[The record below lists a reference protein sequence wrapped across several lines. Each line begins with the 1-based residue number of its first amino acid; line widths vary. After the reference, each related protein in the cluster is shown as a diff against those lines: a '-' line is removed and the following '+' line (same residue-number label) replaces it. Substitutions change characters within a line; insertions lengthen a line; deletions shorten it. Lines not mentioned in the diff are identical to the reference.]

1 MIGPDIAIVNVP
13 ESSAE
18 HRVREFASP
27 SEKIPVERWV
37 AVKSD
42 VLNTYVLI
50 GRL

>member
-13 ESSAE
+13 ESPPSIE
-18 HRVREFASP
+18 FGKFASP